1 MQQQRV
7 FVQAREGAPL
17 MPCHPARARRLVRAG
32 RAKVVRRVPFTV
44 QILDRDQKDSAVQP
58 VSLRLDPGAKT
69 TGVALVAEGDRG
81 ARVVWAAELTHRS
94 QAIRSRLTDRRMYR
108 RGRRSRK
115 TRHRAPR
122 FDNRTRPEGWLPP
135 SLQSRVDNTRTW
147 AERLAC
153 RAPVSDLVVET
164 TRFDVH
170 ALSAGKP
177 LAGVEYQQGTLQ
189 GWEIREYLLHRHGHT
204 CAYCAGLS
212 KDPVLEKEHV
222 HPRSRGGSDR
232 VANLVIACHTCNA
245 AKGNRTPGEWAAILG
260 RSRLDQARAKAALAI
275 EAGKR
280 PTLRDAAAM
289 NAARY
294 AVGRAV
300 KALGLPVAFT
310 SGGRT
315 KANRAGQGY
324 PKAHWIDAACVGP
337 AGASVHLD
345 PEAPVLSIT
354 ATGRGQRRV
363 TKPDRYGF
371 PRGAAGRVKRVQGLQ
386 TGDRVRAVVPTG
398 KYRGNHLGRV
408 AGVRADGRMD
418 VATPGKKFTTTAA
431 RLNRLQA
438 ADGYHYEGEGGKT

>member
-7 FVQAREGAPL
+7 FVQDPEGNPL
-17 MPCHPARARRLVRAG
+17 MPCHPARARWLLRAG
-32 RAKVVRRVPFTV
+32 RARVVRRVPFTV
-44 QILDRDQKDSAVQP
+44 QVLDRDPKDSAVQP

-69 TGVALVAEGDRG
+69 TGVALVAEGERG

-94 QAIRSRLTDRRMYR
+94 QAIRARITDRRMYR

-135 SLQSRVDNTRTW
+135 SLRSRVDNTRTW
-147 AERLAC
+147 AERLAA
-153 RAPVSDLVVET
+153 RAPVSTVVVET

-177 LAGVEYQQGTLQ
+177 LSGVEYQQGTLQ
-189 GWEIREYLLHRHGHT
+189 SWELREYLLYRHNHT
-204 CAYCAGLS
+204 CAYCQGES
-212 KDPVLEKEHV
+212 RDPVLEIEHV
-222 HPRSRGGSDR
+222 QPRSRGGSDR
-232 VANLVIACHTCNA
+232 VANLVIACRTCNT
-245 AKGNRTPGEWAAILG
+245 AKGNRTPGEWAAALG
-260 RSRLDQARAKAALAI
+260 RTKLDQARAKAALAI

-289 NAARY
+289 NASRY

-300 KALGLPVAFT
+300 KILGLPVTFT

-315 KANRAGQGY
+315 KANRSSQDY
-324 PKAHWIDAACVGP
+324 PKAHWIDAACTGP
-337 AGASVHLD
+337 EGGKVSLN

-386 TGDRVRAVVPTG
+386 TGDRVRAVVPRG
-398 KYRGNHLGRV
+398 RYRGTHVGRV

-418 VATPGKKFTTTAA
+418 VATTRQKFTTTAA
-431 RLNRLQA
+431 RLTRLQA
-438 ADGYHYEGEGGKT
+438 ADGYHYEGAGL

>member
-7 FVQAREGAPL
+7 FVQGREGSPL
-17 MPCHPARARRLVRAG
+17 MPCHPARARRLLRVG

-44 QILDRDQKDSAVQP
+44 RLIDRDQKDSAVQP
-58 VSLRLDPGAKT
+58 VSLRLDPGART
-69 TGVALVAEGDRG
+69 TGVALVAEGGRG
-81 ARVVWAAELTHRS
+81 ARAVWAAELTHRS
-94 QAIRSRLTDRRMYR
+94 QSIRSRLTDRRMYR

-115 TRHRAPR
+115 TRHRPPR
-122 FDNRTRPEGWLPP
+122 LQNRARPKGWLPP

-153 RAPVSDLVVET
+153 RAPVSTVVVET

-189 GWEIREYLLHRHGHT
+189 GWELREYLLHRHGHT
-204 CAYCAGLS
+204 CAYCQGES
-212 KDPVLEKEHV
+212 RDPVLEVEHV
-222 HPRSRGGSDR
+222 HPRSRGGSNR
-232 VANLVIACHTCNA
+232 VANLVIACQTCNT
-245 AKGNRTPGEWAAILG
+245 AKGNRTPGEWAVALG
-260 RSRLDQARAKAALAI
+260 RTKFDQARAKTAPAI
-275 EAGKR
+275 EAGK
-280 PTLRDAAAM
+280 PSSLRDAAAM
-289 NAARY
+289 NASRY

-300 KALGLPVAFT
+300 KTLGLPVTFT

-315 KANRAGQGY
+315 KANRSSQGY
-324 PKAHWIDAACVGP
+324 RKAHWIDAACVGP
-337 AGASVHLD
+337 AGDSVHLD
-345 PEAPVLSIT
+345 PNAPVLSIT

-398 KYRGNHLGRV
+398 KYRGSHVGRV

-418 VATPGKKFTTTAA
+418 VATTRQKFTTTAA
-431 RLNRLQA
+431 RLARLQA
-438 ADGYHYEGEGGKT
+438 ADGYHYEGAGL